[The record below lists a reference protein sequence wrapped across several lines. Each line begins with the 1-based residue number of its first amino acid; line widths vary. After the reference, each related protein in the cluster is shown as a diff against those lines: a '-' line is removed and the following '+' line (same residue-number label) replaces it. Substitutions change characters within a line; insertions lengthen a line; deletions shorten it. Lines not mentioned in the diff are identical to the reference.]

1 MTIWGRYEGH
11 KPEKIDNIPKHDVQR
26 CLGEYMLAFGAMRGQ
41 HAYKKWKL
49 WIGRMKDEP
58 SDHDYYGEPC

>member
-1 MTIWGRYEGH
+1 MNIWGRYEGR
-11 KPEKIDNIPKHDVQR
+11 KPEKIDDIPKHDVQR

-41 HAYKKWKL
+41 HAHKKWKL

-58 SDHDYYGEPC
+58 GNREYYGEE